1 MTRNASGPLAGR
13 RARAAASAVA
23 LAAGGLGTA
32 SRAMADANGPPVDDR
47 STVTFAWENDSF
59 AGTDR
64 NYTNGVR
71 LAWLSGTGDTDGVS
85 EWVANV
91 LGADPGAVIRR
102 GVAVGHSLFTPRD
115 ISAETPPPDQH
126 PYAGWAYAEYT
137 PVIEQANRLD
147 QFTFQLGLVGPSAGG
162 EWLQN
167 EFHALIG
174 EDTARGWSGQLD
186 DEVTVGMSY
195 DRTFRR
201 LARLGDSAFG
211 ADLTPTAG
219 VTFGT
224 VHTHARLGVMG
235 RIGEDLRND
244 YGPPRVRPS
253 LAGAGFF
260 TPQDSFSWY
269 LFGGVEG
276 RAVAHNLFLDGSL
289 FRRQDS
295 DLTSRDFVADI
306 QAGAVLQFENV
317 QVGFTV
323 VFRTEEYVE
332 QSAPQRFGA
341 FSLSGKF

>member
-1 MTRNASGPLAGR
+1 MIRHAPGPHSGR
-13 RARAAASAVA
+13 RARAALSAVA
-23 LAAGGLGTA
+23 LAAGASSTA
-32 SRAMADANGPPVDDR
+32 SRALAEPRSPPSDGR

-85 EWVANV
+85 EWVANL
-91 LGADPGAVIRR
+91 LGADPDAVIRR
-102 GVAVGHSLFTPRD
+102 GVALGHSLFTPRD
-115 ISAETPPPDQH
+115 IAAETPPPDQH
-126 PYAGWAYAEYT
+126 PYAGWAYLEYT
-137 PVIEQANRLD
+137 PVIEQADRLD
-147 QFTFQLGLVGPSAGG
+147 QFTVQLGLVGPSAGG

-167 EFHALIG
+167 EFHTLIG
-174 EDTARGWSGQLD
+174 EDTARGWTGQLA
-186 DEVTVGMSY
+186 DEVTLGVSY

-219 VTFGT
+219 VTLGT
-224 VHTHARLGVMG
+224 AYTHARLGVMG

-260 TPQDSFSWY
+260 TPQDAFSWY

-276 RAVAHNLFLDGSL
+276 RGVAHNLFLDGSL
-289 FRRQDS
+289 FRTRDS
-295 DLTSRDFVADI
+295 GLTSRDFVTDV

-317 QVGFTV
+317 QVGFTL

-332 QSAPQRFGA
+332 QSAPHRFGA